1 MVSGMMQHILI
12 SMRLPQWVKN
22 FFLFAALLFAGHLG
36 NIGDILVVLK
46 GFFIFSITS
55 SGVYLLND
63 ITDAKNDRLHP
74 LKKYRPVASGELSA
88 LHALLVAIVLF
99 AGGITSAFF
108 LHIQFAGICL
118 LYVSLN
124 ILYSNY
130 TKHLVILD
138 VMSIAAGFVL
148 RVIAGAMLINVPTS
162 VWLLI
167 CTFLLSL
174 FLGFV
179 KRRNEITTLQ
189 VAAENHRRVLEQYS
203 IPFLD
208 QIVSIITACTVI
220 AYSLYT
226 ISEETVR
233 KFQTTHL
240 VFTIPFVLF
249 GIFRYL
255 YLVHKQDFGGNPS
268 KVIFSDYQLFL
279 NIVLWILAVVY
290 IIYIH

>member
-1 MVSGMMQHILI
+1 MIQHILI
-12 SMRLPQWVKN
+12 SMRLPQWIKN
-22 FFLFAALLFAGHLG
+22 FFLFAAILFAGHLG
-36 NIGDILVVLK
+36 NINDILLVLK

-63 ITDAKNDRLHP
+63 IADAKNDRIHP
-74 LKKYRPVASGELSA
+74 VKKYRPIASGELSA
-88 LHALLVAIVLF
+88 LNALLAALVLF
-99 AGGITSAFF
+99 GIGISFAFY
-108 LHIQFAGICL
+108 LHTQFAGICL
-118 LYVSLN
+118 LYISLN

-130 TKHLVILD
+130 TKHFVILD
-138 VMSIAAGFVL
+138 VMSIATGFVL
-148 RVIAGAMLINVPTS
+148 RVVAGAMLINVPTS

-179 KRRNEITTLQ
+179 KRRHEITTLNMS
-189 VAAENHRRVLEQYS
+189 AENHRKVLEQYS
-203 IPFLD
+203 VPFLD
-208 QIVSIITACTVI
+208 QMVGIVTACTVI

-240 VFTIPFVLF
+240 IYTIPFVLF

-255 YLVHKQDFGGNPS
+255 YLVHKQDFGGNPT

-279 NIVLWILAVVY
+279 NIVLWILASVY